1 MSKDTKIISDLRS
14 FFAKNDDNRAIK
26 CIMGV
31 MEHINIRSS
40 QIGVEKK
47 ENCKFTA
54 LQVLNLLMLFPFF
67 IVKNA
72 SRYSNSSLS
81 KLFNCD
87 KDMFYRFMNDGNVK
101 WRKLLYAMNL
111 QLIKKISSSTTVH
124 HDKPVCLIID
134 DTDAPK
140 TGMTTELIGRIWS
153 HVHQKSILGY
163 KCLTM
168 MLSDGVSQLFLDFSL
183 HGEEGK
189 DKQKVQGLTAKQ
201 RKARYT
207 EDHEGQAVK
216 ERVDE
221 YLMKKTDKAIDMVK
235 YAIKRGV
242 RFDYLL
248 VDSWFTNTKLVRF
261 ISSRHIKCHLLGMIK
276 LGKTNYATKHGKMN
290 AKQIIKHLQ
299 KEKACKHNKILRCT
313 YCTMDVKLDGV
324 PVRLFF
330 CKRGRKGNWN
340 GLLTTDL
347 SLSFLEAYRIY
358 ARRWATEVAYKDCK
372 TLLNFGKCQSVHFA
386 AQIASFTLTMMQ
398 YNILCTVKRF
408 EAYETIGGLFAEVT
422 NDTLELSVTDKIW
435 AIILDFVLE
444 AAERYSIDATE
455 LLADFIESN
464 PVAHTLR
471 NMYIYKQA
479 S

>member
-1 MSKDTKIISDLRS
+1 MGLANFFSISRFTVRKARTSKR
-14 FFAKNDDNRAIK
+14 
-26 CIMGV
+26 
-31 MEHINIRSS
+31 
-40 QIGVEKK
+40 
-47 ENCKFTA
+47 
-54 LQVLNLLMLFPFF
+54 
-67 IVKNA
+67 
-72 SRYSNSSLS
+72 
-81 KLFNCD
+81 
-87 KDMFYRFMNDGNVK
+87 
-101 WRKLLYAMNL
+101 
-111 QLIKKISSSTTVH
+111 VH
-124 HDKPVCLIID
+124 
-134 DTDAPK
+134 
-140 TGMTTELIGRIWS
+140 
-153 HVHQKSILGY
+153 
-163 KCLTM
+163 
-168 MLSDGVSQLFLDFSL
+168 
-183 HGEEGK
+183 
-189 DKQKVQGLTAKQ
+189 GLTAKQ
-201 RKARYT
+201 RKARFT
-207 EDHEGQAVK
+207 EDHKDQAVE
-216 ERVDE
+216 ERVNE

-235 YAIKRGV
+235 YAIKRGI
-242 RFDYLL
+242 RFGYLL
-248 VDSWFTNTKLVRF
+248 IDCWFTNTKFVRL
-261 ISSRHIKCHLLGMIK
+261 ITSRHIKCHLLGMIK
-276 LGKTNYATKHGKMN
+276 LGKTNYATKSGKMN
-290 AKQIIKHLQ
+290 AKQIIRHQQ
-299 KEKACKHNKILRCT
+299 KAKACKHNRTLRCT

-340 GLLTTDL
+340 SLLTTDL

-372 TLLNFGKCQSVHFA
+372 TLLNLGKCQSVHFA

>member
-1 MSKDTKIISDLRS
+1 
-14 FFAKNDDNRAIK
+14 
-26 CIMGV
+26 
-31 MEHINIRSS
+31 
-40 QIGVEKK
+40 
-47 ENCKFTA
+47 
-54 LQVLNLLMLFPFF
+54 
-67 IVKNA
+67 
-72 SRYSNSSLS
+72 
-81 KLFNCD
+81 
-87 KDMFYRFMNDGNVK
+87 
-101 WRKLLYAMNL
+101 
-111 QLIKKISSSTTVH
+111 
-124 HDKPVCLIID
+124 
-134 DTDAPK
+134 
-140 TGMTTELIGRIWS
+140 
-153 HVHQKSILGY
+153 
-163 KCLTM
+163 

-276 LGKTNYATKHGKMN
+276 LGKTNYETKHGKMN

-347 SLSFLEAYRIY
+347 SPCIYLLLHYSLQNNQIDLDIISIPLWFL
-358 ARRWATEVAYKDCK
+358 
-372 TLLNFGKCQSVHFA
+372 
-386 AQIASFTLTMMQ
+386 
-398 YNILCTVKRF
+398 
-408 EAYETIGGLFAEVT
+408 
-422 NDTLELSVTDKIW
+422 
-435 AIILDFVLE
+435 
-444 AAERYSIDATE
+444 
-455 LLADFIESN
+455 
-464 PVAHTLR
+464 
-471 NMYIYKQA
+471 
-479 S
+479 

>member
-1 MSKDTKIISDLRS
+1 MSKDTKNISDQRS
-14 FFAKNDDNRAIK
+14 FFARNDDNRAIK

-40 QIGVEKK
+40 QMGVEKK
-47 ENCKFTA
+47 ENSKFTT

-67 IVKNA
+67 VVKNA

-101 WRKLLYAMNL
+101 WRKLLY
-111 QLIKKISSSTTVH
+111 
-124 HDKPVCLIID
+124 
-134 DTDAPK
+134 
-140 TGMTTELIGRIWS
+140 
-153 HVHQKSILGY
+153 
-163 KCLTM
+163 
-168 MLSDGVSQLFLDFSL
+168 F
-183 HGEEGK
+183 
-189 DKQKVQGLTAKQ
+189 
-201 RKARYT
+201 
-207 EDHEGQAVK
+207 
-216 ERVDE
+216 
-221 YLMKKTDKAIDMVK
+221 
-235 YAIKRGV
+235 
-242 RFDYLL
+242 
-248 VDSWFTNTKLVRF
+248 
-261 ISSRHIKCHLLGMIK
+261 SSRHIKCYLLGMIK

-299 KEKACKHNKILRCT
+299 KEKACKHNKMLRCT

-372 TLLNFGKCQSVHFA
+372 TLLNFDKCQSVHFA
-386 AQIASFTLTMMQ
+386 AQIASFTLTMIQ
-398 YNILCTVKRF
+398 YYILCTVKRF

-435 AIILDFVLE
+435 ALILDFVLE